1 MPEVRFSLEIPEH
14 FSQDGDEVL
23 ERWAS
28 TLEEFQLDT
37 PTFPSHDLDMEL
49 EPTSEDTIPWGMI
62 WRQEWA
68 LAITVIRNAS
78 MVTHSRTHWEL
89 RLNIPLYEVSSA
101 DDHQVGYY
109 IRTRLIQSL
118 TAPFWLPRDP
128 LWPNESRLA
137 WQNIL
142 SAAWLKHYP
151 STVYSPATI

>member
-28 TLEEFQLDT
+28 TLEEFQLIPQRFHPMIWT
-37 PTFPSHDLDMEL
+37 WKLSLTF
-49 EPTSEDTIPWGMI
+49 EDTIPWGMI

-68 LAITVIRNAS
+68 LAITVIRNAHVV
-78 MVTHSRTHWEL
+78 MHSRPHWEL
-89 RLNIPLYEVSSA
+89 CLNIPLYEISSA

-118 TAPFWLPRDP
+118 TAPFCKV
-128 LWPNESRLA
+128 
-137 WQNIL
+137 IL
-142 SAAWLKHYP
+142 CLLFQLII
-151 STVYSPATI
+151 VLF